1 VIQDSFVAIILY
13 IYSKKIIIQFIY
25 LLVIN
30 IQYKM
35 SLPTISNV
43 RPIYNT
49 KSRLFIGADTDIK
62 TNTSFSTIIAAV
74 NNPINLE
81 AQKETG
87 TVIEIRNAAGGN
99 VTINSAINLDGAPN
113 NQLVMADDTLAL
125 LMYIN
130 GNDVR
135 EKYRLISGNSVGLTL
150 Q

>member
-1 VIQDSFVAIILY
+1 
-13 IYSKKIIIQFIY
+13 
-25 LLVIN
+25 
-30 IQYKM
+30 M